1 MENSANQNQVAV
13 IEKCPTCFRKK
24 DDPNNPQK
32 SQWVSVC
39 RCDRQYSPNAQ
50 FAIEVCNNCKRR
62 VPVNAKNDIGNE
74 HFLCTCFT
82 PDARKIPT
90 QTKLNDP
97 EPVTLDLA
105 SVKINPELFPAE
117 RFTPIA
123 ILGDTPRAHTLLC
136 RDKQR
141 GTKVALK
148 LFKAIPVNML
158 PTFESEVKKN
168 KLMTHTNIA
177 KIADLGHGGGKA
189 PYTVS
194 EYKDGFD
201 ISQCVAMYG
210 VPSYDVAVKILIG
223 VCEVII
229 YALTQGN
236 LHRDLRPG
244 NIIFL
249 DDGNS
254 DPIVCVTDFAL
265 PKVKN
270 AEQLTS
276 PWQTMY
282 FSGDEAR
289 NMEYKETSEQY
300 CLGNIGYLLLTGRP
314 PFTEGSAMEIKNLHA
329 LTLAKRIT
337 SVNFDNDRP
346 RDLEEVVERTME
358 KDPKERFD
366 SIEKFKERLEVF
378 PRRIQYQI
386 DAVKAAKSK
395 AQMIKISLVALMVLA
410 VVSIGG
416 YLLMHR

>member
-1 MENSANQNQVAV
+1 MENAVNASSA
-13 IEKCPTCFRKK
+13 IENCPTCFRKK
-24 DDPNNPQK
+24 DDPANPQK
-32 SQWVSVC
+32 SQWISVC
-39 RCDRQYSPNAQ
+39 RCDRQYAPNAQ

-62 VPVNAKNDIGNE
+62 VPVNAKNSIGNE
-74 HFLCTCFT
+74 YFLCTCAE

-90 QTKLNDP
+90 HTKLNDP

-105 SVKINPELFPAE
+105 SVKINPDLFPLE

-141 GTKVALK
+141 GTKVAVK
-148 LFKAIPVNML
+148 LFKNIAANML

-177 KIADLGHGGGKA
+177 KIADLGHGGDKA
-189 PYTVS
+189 PYVVS

-201 ISQCVAMYG
+201 LSQCVAMYG
-210 VPSYDVAVKILIG
+210 VPSYDVAVKILIDT
-223 VCEVII
+223 CEVLA
-229 YALTQGN
+229 YALTQGI

-244 NIIFL
+244 NIVFI

-254 DPIVCVTDFAL
+254 DPTICVTDFAL
-265 PKVKN
+265 PKVKA
-270 AEQLTS
+270 AEELS
-276 PWQTMY
+276 HPWQALY

-289 NMEYKETSEQY
+289 NMEFKETSEQY
-300 CLGNIGYLLLTGRP
+300 CLGNIGYLLLTGRS
-314 PFTEGSAMEIKNLHA
+314 PFTEGSAKEIKNLHA
-329 LTLAKRIT
+329 LTLAKRIS
-337 SVNFDNDRP
+337 SVNFDNARP

-366 SIEKFKERLEVF
+366 SIEKFKERLQVF
-378 PRRIQYQI
+378 PRRIQMQI
-386 DAVKAAKSK
+386 DAVKSAKAK
-395 AQMIKISLVALMVLA
+395 AQMIKVIVISLITLA

-416 YLLMHR
+416 YFLTHR

>member
-1 MENSANQNQVAV
+1 M
-13 IEKCPTCFRKK
+13 
-24 DDPNNPQK
+24 DDPVNSPGPQR
-32 SQWVSVC
+32 SQWISVC
-39 RCDRQYSPNAQ
+39 RCARQYSPNAQ
-50 FAIEVCNNCKRR
+50 FSIEVCNKCKRR
-62 VPVNAKNDIGNE
+62 VPVNAKGSIGNE
-74 HFLCTCFT
+74 HFLCTCSE

-105 SVKINPELFPAE
+105 SVKINPDLFPLE

-141 GTKVALK
+141 GTKVAVK
-148 LFKAIPVNML
+148 LFKNIPINML

-189 PYTVS
+189 PYVVS

-201 ISQCVAMYG
+201 LSQCVAMYG
-210 VPSYDVAVKILIG
+210 VPSYDVAVKILIDT
-223 VCEVII
+223 CEVLA
-229 YALTQGN
+229 YALTQGI

-244 NIIFL
+244 NIIFI

-254 DPIVCVTDFAL
+254 DPTICITDFAL
-265 PKVKN
+265 PKVKA
-270 AEQLTS
+270 AEDLS
-276 PWQTMY
+276 HPWQALY
-282 FSGDEAR
+282 LSGDEAR
-289 NMEYKETSEQY
+289 NMEFKETSEQY

-314 PFTEGSAMEIKNLHA
+314 PFTEGSAKEIKNLHA

-337 SVNFDNDRP
+337 SVNFDNERP

-378 PRRIQYQI
+378 PRRIQMQI
-386 DAVKAAKSK
+386 DAVKAAKAK
-395 AQMIKISLVALMVLA
+395 AHMIKVVLVSLIVLA

-416 YLLMHR
+416 YFLTHR